1 MREIIQVYRKNS
13 LKPMTYDCIEKVDH
27 LNLPYFVLSIPR
39 SQRFIDQ
46 GDIFMIESWNNN
58 RKKVLFSGLVSLE
71 GTQNVYFG
79 NWKLSGNSKS
89 LICLILLKDIA
100 EIHYFPNFC
109 PVGKFSQM
117 KYLQNYFQVQRKP
130 MQ

>member
-13 LKPMTYDCIEKVDH
+13 LKPTIFDCIEKVDH
-27 LNLPYFVLSIPR
+27 LNLQYFSLSKPR

-46 GDIFMIESWNNN
+46 GDTYMIESWNN

>member
-1 MREIIQVYRKNS
+1 MREFIQVYRKNL
-13 LKPMTYDCIEKVDH
+13 LKPTIYDCIEKVDQ
-27 LNLPYFVLSIPR
+27 LNLPYFALSKPR

-46 GDIFMIESWNNN
+46 GDTYMIESWNN

-79 NWKLSGNSKS
+79 NWKLSGSSKS

-109 PVGKFSQM
+109 PIGKFSQM